1 MFILLPV
8 VILVSSASTI
18 CLLSYCK
25 SRNLKKQQ
33 SQVNHVTRRR
43 LGARQPVP
51 SIYIVPTTS
60 QIMEMYANQAIN
72 NAGQSRTTTNEQF
85 KPPPDYGQVV
95 VEIPPTYEEAINI
108 NRAGRSIANQT

>member
-33 SQVNHVTRRR
+33 SLNHVTRRR